1 MDISLNIKMFL
12 THHWPP
18 YPTLISQPIGLM
30 TSFPASVLAHKFLE
44 KYSTICLSGN
54 SVSANKVQQWNPQK
68 EESTFLC
75 VYVTSF
81 QPGAQCPKEVEVTQS
96 ADIIDWP
103 TWGRGVDAYFLFS
116 DDSVSQDF
124 AFYILL
130 VIFYLVLIIIQFE
143 CILDRSRSLSYF
155 VPQVPKS
162 SWLESCICLNANVC
176 KSCSIFHSIFSS
188 HFSSLSH
195 WNIFPAFCQ
204 KYLLALLLA
213 SAPNLEARGLQ
224 NSSQRK

>member
-1 MDISLNIKMFL
+1 MPIFRVKSVKIYTGQKKFTRTPSACPWQISGM
-12 THHWPP
+12 
-18 YPTLISQPIGLM
+18 
-30 TSFPASVLAHKFLE
+30 
-44 KYSTICLSGN
+44 TICLSGN

-75 VYVTSF
+75 VNVTSF

-143 CILDRSRSLSYF
+143 CILDSSRSLSYF

-162 SWLESCICLNANVC
+162 SWLE
-176 KSCSIFHSIFSS
+176 
-188 HFSSLSH
+188 
-195 WNIFPAFCQ
+195 
-204 KYLLALLLA
+204 
-213 SAPNLEARGLQ
+213 
-224 NSSQRK
+224 

>member
-1 MDISLNIKMFL
+1 MPCKLLADKELTEKIDFSVDSSLSIKMFL
-12 THHWPP
+12 THQWPT

-54 SVSANKVQQWNPQK
+54 SVFTDKVQWNPPK

-75 VYVTSF
+75 VNVTSF
-81 QPGAQCPKEVEVTQS
+81 QPSAQYPKEVEVTQS

-155 VPQVPKS
+155 VP
-162 SWLESCICLNANVC
+162 
-176 KSCSIFHSIFSS
+176 
-188 HFSSLSH
+188 
-195 WNIFPAFCQ
+195 
-204 KYLLALLLA
+204 
-213 SAPNLEARGLQ
+213 
-224 NSSQRK
+224 

>member
-1 MDISLNIKMFL
+1 MKYSTKSLNWINFFAQLVPCKLLADKELTEKIDFSGDSSLNIKMFL

-75 VYVTSF
+75 VNVTSF

-116 DDSVSQDF
+116 DDSVAQGFLST
-124 AFYILL
+124 FYWWSFI
-130 VIFYLVLIIIQFE
+130 
-143 CILDRSRSLSYF
+143 
-155 VPQVPKS
+155 
-162 SWLESCICLNANVC
+162 SC
-176 KSCSIFHSIFSS
+176 
-188 HFSSLSH
+188 
-195 WNIFPAFCQ
+195 W
-204 KYLLALLLA
+204 
-213 SAPNLEARGLQ
+213 
-224 NSSQRK
+224 

>member
-1 MDISLNIKMFL
+1 MPGSHQSSLPNGSESVSQWVTDKHSQWSDSGPIKIDYCVDISLNIKMFL

-116 DDSVSQDF
+116 DDSVSQGF
-124 AFYILL
+124 LSTFYWWSFI
-130 VIFYLVLIIIQFE
+130 
-143 CILDRSRSLSYF
+143 
-155 VPQVPKS
+155 
-162 SWLESCICLNANVC
+162 SC
-176 KSCSIFHSIFSS
+176 
-188 HFSSLSH
+188 
-195 WNIFPAFCQ
+195 W
-204 KYLLALLLA
+204 
-213 SAPNLEARGLQ
+213 
-224 NSSQRK
+224 